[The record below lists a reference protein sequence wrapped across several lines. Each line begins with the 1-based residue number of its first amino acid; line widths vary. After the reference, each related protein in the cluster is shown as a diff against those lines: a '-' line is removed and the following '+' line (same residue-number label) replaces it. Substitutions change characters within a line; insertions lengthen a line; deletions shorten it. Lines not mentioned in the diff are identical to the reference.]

1 MEYYDYIGSD
11 AFDIFMIVIIGA
23 MTISTLAYVYAI
35 IASKPNT
42 IKETTTITYED
53 GTRLIYEKKYSANV
67 SNTNNK

>member
-1 MEYYDYIGSD
+1 
-11 AFDIFMIVIIGA
+11 MIVIIGA

-35 IASKPNT
+35 IASRPNT